1 MVKQDFIDGLKLYV
15 TYKMNIDP
23 FLWRNSGTH
32 GAKFRRNVWFALDSL
47 GFPSVAI
54 RRILGISYNYSMKEL
69 VVAQYNGVIYLELKR
84 VIEEFADAFTDAEMH
99 SITAE
104 NGAISTKTPPH
115 LLNHFRVSDLN
126 NIVVPPY
133 SIWCDHPWVNQ
144 FLVNPLGYLKGEWS
158 ESTAPPDTGIPLAYP
173 TERMVQYLSDNSGVT
188 VTSGTIISA
197 RRVYPDGREGI
208 LSVPSD
214 PLPTS
219 NGRDILHQ
227 EPSIPGT
234 F

>member
-1 MVKQDFIDGLKLYV
+1 MVKRDFIDGLKLYV

-54 RRILGISYNYSMKEL
+54 RRILDISHNYSMKEL
-69 VVAQYNGVIYLELKR
+69 VAAQYNGVIYLELKR
-84 VIEEFADAFTDAEMH
+84 VIEEFADAFADAEMH

-104 NGAISTKTPPH
+104 NGVISTKTPPH

-126 NIVVPPY
+126 KVTIPRF
-133 SIWCDHPWVNQ
+133 SIWFDHPWVNK
-144 FLVNPLGYLKGEWS
+144 FLENPLGYLKGEWS
-158 ESTAPPDTGIPLAYP
+158 ESTAPPDTGVPLVYP
-173 TERMVQYLSDNSGVT
+173 TEGVVQYISADSPVT
-188 VTSGTIISA
+188 VTSGTITPT
-197 RRVYPDGREGI
+197 RRVYADGREET
-208 LSVPSD
+208 LSRPSD
-214 PLPTS
+214 VTA
-219 NGRDILHQ
+219 HQ